1 MFAARLQKGYYHR
14 NVNFQ
19 SYVDHAHGKFVS
31 GERLCVDP
39 PHLRMVFDEA
49 VINSLLTASPDQGL
63 QSPSAGQA
71 IHQNTAHA
79 ADSSA
84 VGSQLQS
91 RPDSGKNVK
100 AVVGGSAQQISDRVP
115 DDQAVQSHHASL
127 DSHNPAQ
134 LAKGHEEWRAVLQQ
148 SMQLAKD
155 IRWTHKGLQVKS
167 ISCLKLLPAACV
179 HALWNVLCF
188 IAALLHEQHLKASK
202 LCSNFIVHWP
212 S

>member
-1 MFAARLQKGYYHR
+1 VFAAVLQKGYYHR

-19 SYVDHAHGKFVS
+19 SYVNHAHGKFVS
-31 GERLCVDP
+31 GERVCVDP

-71 IHQNTAHA
+71 IHQNTGHA
-79 ADSSA
+79 AGSSA

-91 RPDSGKNVK
+91 RPDSGNDVK
-100 AVVGGSAQQISDRVP
+100 AVVGGGAQQISDILP
-115 DDQAVQSHHASL
+115 DDQAVHSHHALL
-127 DSHNPAQ
+127 DSHKPAQ
-134 LAKGHEEWRAVLQQ
+134 LPEGHEEWRAVLQQ

-167 ISCLKLLPAACV
+167 INSLKLLPAACV
-179 HALWNVLCF
+179 HALWDVLSF
-188 IAALLHEQHLKASK
+188 IATVFA
-202 LCSNFIVHWP
+202 
-212 S
+212 

>member
-1 MFAARLQKGYYHR
+1 MFAAVLQKGYYHR

-31 GERLCVDP
+31 GERVCVDP
-39 PHLRMVFDEA
+39 PHLRIVFDEA

-63 QSPSAGQA
+63 QSSSAGQA
-71 IHQNTAHA
+71 IHQNTADA

-84 VGSQLQS
+84 EGSQLQS
-91 RPDSGKNVK
+91 GPDSANDVK
-100 AVVGGSAQQISDRVP
+100 AVVGGGAQQMSDRVP
-115 DDQAVQSHHASL
+115 DDQADHSLHASL

-134 LAKGHEEWRAVLQQ
+134 LAEGHEEWRAVLQR

-179 HALWNVLCF
+179 HALWGVLSF
-188 IAALLHEQHLKASK
+188 IA
-202 LCSNFIVHWP
+202 IVF

>member
-63 QSPSAGQA
+63 QSPSAGQP
-71 IHQNTAHA
+71 IHQTTAHA
-79 ADSSA
+79 AGSSA
-84 VGSQLQS
+84 ESSPLQAG
-91 RPDSGKNVK
+91 PDSGNDLK
-100 AVVGGSAQQISDRVP
+100 AVVGGGAQQISDRVS
-115 DDQAVQSHHASL
+115 DDQAVHSLDASL
-127 DSHNPAQ
+127 DSHTPAQ

-155 IRWTHKGLQVKS
+155 SRWTHKGLQVS
-167 ISCLKLLPAACV
+167 FISCLKLLPAPCV
-179 HALWNVLCF
+179 HALWDMLCF
-188 IAALLHEQHLKASK
+188 IAALLHEQHLKKQVYSAVS
-202 LCSNFIVHWP
+202 
-212 S
+212 